1 VNRVVPGRGS
11 RTAAGVASAVL
22 ALVLCATAA
31 WTAWARTDSGQSR
44 DRSATHAATS
54 DRDSTS
60 AAPVVPARRA
70 GAPTPEVPT
79 HSVLPNGS
87 VVPIRP
93 VGTAADGRLAVPED
107 IRVAGWWRGGA
118 RLGDPF
124 GSTVLAA
131 HVDSFTQGLGPYA
144 SLLSVRPGRRITL
157 SSAHLTQ
164 VFAVVSL
171 ALVPRGTLSRHPRI
185 FSARGPRRLTLV
197 TCAGPYLPGRGGYQ
211 NLAVITA
218 RPVGD
223 VARRNTP

>member
-1 VNRVVPGRGS
+1 M
-11 RTAAGVASAVL
+11 AAGVASAVL

-31 WTAWARTDSGQSR
+31 WTAWGRADTGDAHHQTATRAAPSARDPSLT
-44 DRSATHAATS
+44 
-54 DRDSTS
+54 
-60 AAPVVPARRA
+60 APVVPARRA
-70 GAPTPEVPT
+70 GSPPPEVPRR
-79 HSVLPNGS
+79 SVLPNGT

-93 VGTAADGRLAVPED
+93 VRTAADGSLAVPDD

-131 HVDSFTQGLGPYA
+131 HVDSFRQGLGPYA
-144 SLLSVRPGRRITL
+144 SLLSVRAGRRITL

-164 VFAVVSL
+164 AFTVVSL

-211 NLAVITA
+211 NLAVVTA
-218 RPVGD
+218 RPLGD